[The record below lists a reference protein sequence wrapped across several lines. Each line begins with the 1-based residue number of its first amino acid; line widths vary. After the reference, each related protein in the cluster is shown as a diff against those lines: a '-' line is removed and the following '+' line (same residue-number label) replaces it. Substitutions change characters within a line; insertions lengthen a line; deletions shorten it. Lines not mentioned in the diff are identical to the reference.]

1 MKTFGKGDIARY
13 GCGSNNAKTCSF
25 FKRQLHRWGRRQE
38 SDLEVEAL
46 AEAIALVAERTN
58 NAGAAANAASEC
70 RKSVPKVLPFEEVFP
85 CKSATVFL
93 MSDYVAKQ
101 IMKTRTVVVIRR
113 SPGHKATREVLQ
125 VAA

>member
-13 GCGSNNAKTCSF
+13 GCGSNNAKTRSF

-58 NAGAAANAASEC
+58 NVGTTNATSVC
-70 RKSVPKVLPFEEVFP
+70 RKSAPKVIPFEEVFP
-85 CKSATVFL
+85 CKPATVFL
-93 MSDYVAKQ
+93 MSDYAAKQ
-101 IMKTRTVVVIRR
+101 SMKTRTVVVIRR